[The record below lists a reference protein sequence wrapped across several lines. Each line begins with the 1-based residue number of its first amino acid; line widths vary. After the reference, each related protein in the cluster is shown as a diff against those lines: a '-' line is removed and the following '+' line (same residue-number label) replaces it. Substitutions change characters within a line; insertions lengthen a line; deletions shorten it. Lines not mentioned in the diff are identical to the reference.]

1 MRVGLAEDELLG
13 CGDINTSYYEGGCST
28 WQELLLYYGLSK
40 SQGDRFKDLLM
51 PLMGTV
57 TMAIIDN
64 YHVILDNII
73 PESECVDEGWLAR
86 VEYLMGETI
95 FHRMWTLSALYLARH
110 PELPTPEFMTVD

>member
-1 MRVGLAEDELLG
+1 
-13 CGDINTSYYEGGCST
+13 
-28 WQELLLYYGLSK
+28 
-40 SQGDRFKDLLM
+40 M

-57 TMAIIDN
+57 TMALIDF

-86 VEYLMGETI
+86 VEYLMGEII